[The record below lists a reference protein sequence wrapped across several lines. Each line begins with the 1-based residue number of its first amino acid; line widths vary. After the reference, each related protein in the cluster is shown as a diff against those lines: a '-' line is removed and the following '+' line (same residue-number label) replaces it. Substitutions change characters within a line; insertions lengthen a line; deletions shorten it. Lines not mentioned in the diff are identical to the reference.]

1 MFNIR
6 QKHLFVTGYTISRIT
21 LCFTLLIISACNQKK
36 SAQSSESKS
45 GIMTKTIDTQPAQ
58 PPANFK
64 HAITTVNGIKIHYV
78 TGGKGEP
85 LLLLHGFAENWY
97 VWNRLLPE
105 LSKKFTVIAPD
116 LPGVGESDKP
126 KDGYDKKTLAQDMHE
141 LMQQLGY
148 NQIYIVGH
156 DVGLMVAYAY
166 AAQYRQEVKK
176 LVLMDALL
184 PGVEPVWSHA
194 AATTWHFKFFNR
206 PVAASLIY
214 GREKDFFPDF
224 WSQFYGTNKAPF
236 YKEEID
242 EFVRA
247 YATPGSDTGSLNWY
261 KAFSQDAIDNQE
273 LTKQKLQ
280 IPVLTMGGEFSAAS
294 FLEDH
299 IKLVAAN
306 VKGVEIKGAGHW
318 LVQEQT
324 EQVLNALEVFF
335 SDNH

>member
-1 MFNIR
+1 MR
-6 QKHLFVTGYTISRIT
+6 YTRRYPLAIVRRALQQTTICTAIFFISS
-21 LCFTLLIISACNQKK
+21 CDQNK
-36 SAQSSESKS
+36 STTSSEAKS
-45 GIMTKTIDTQPAQ
+45 ETMTANTETLPAQ

-64 HAITTVNGIKIHYV
+64 HAVATTNGIKIHYV
-78 TGGKGEP
+78 IGGKGEP

-105 LSKKFTVIAPD
+105 LSKNFTVIAPD

-126 KDGYDKKTLAQDMHE
+126 QSGYEKKKMAQDMHE
-141 LMQQLGY
+141 FMQQLGY
-148 NQIYIVGH
+148 NQVYIVGH
-156 DVGLMVAYAY
+156 DVGLMVAYDY
-166 AAQYRQEVKK
+166 AAQYRNEVKK

-184 PGVEPVWSHA
+184 PGVEPVWSQT

-206 PVAASLIY
+206 PVAASMIH
-214 GREKDFFPDF
+214 GHEKEFFPDF
-224 WSQFYGTNKAPF
+224 WSQLYGTNKAPF

-247 YATPGSDTGSLNWY
+247 YSTPGSDTGSLNWY
-261 KAFSQDAIDNQE
+261 KAFSQDAIDNRE

-294 FLEDH
+294 FIEDH
-299 IKLVAAN
+299 IKLVATN
-306 VKGVEIKGAGHW
+306 VKGVEVKGAGHW

-324 EQVLNALEVFF
+324 EQVLKALQAFL
-335 SDNH
+335 NKK